1 MVYKKQIS
9 ILVAFFL
16 LLSNTGMALNVHFC
30 ADVIASISFHSAGD
44 EQQIEAN
51 CCGSAE
57 KESHCCDNKIIKSDK
72 NSDQILL
79 KSFVFE
85 VSEFLLNASIKAI
98 FQETAI
104 NFKKA
109 VATNFCCNANAP
121 PIYKRNCQLVFYA

>member
-1 MVYKKQIS
+1 
-9 ILVAFFL
+9 
-16 LLSNTGMALNVHFC
+16 MALNVHFC
-30 ADVIASISFHSAGD
+30 ADVIASISLHSVD
-44 EQQIEAN
+44 NEQQIEAN

-57 KESHCCDNKIIKSDK
+57 KESHCCENKIIKSEK

-85 VSEFLLNASIKAI
+85 ISEFVVNASKKVI

-109 VATNFCCNANAP
+109 VATNFSCNANAP